1 MNVFARGLA
10 VMLTTVVLVAGVAT
24 PAAVAAQEP
33 ATLDTERARAS
44 YMVGHDVAR
53 SIVAAGPDIDLAAF
67 EQAIRNAF
75 EGGDP
80 LIAESEV
87 PAVGQA
93 LMMRIA
99 SRAGRAPA
107 DTQVPDVDRKKVG
120 HLVGADVG
128 RSLVPIKDELEVPV
142 LVQAVRAT
150 LAGGELAM
158 DEAGL
163 DATREAFSRRVRA
176 TMAER
181 AKAEGDRNRAEGDRF
196 LAANRQNKG
205 VFTTPSGL
213 QYSVLRQG
221 SGTRPS
227 INDTVRVNYEGRLLD
242 GTVFDSSYERGKATE
257 FGLGQVIAGWTEG
270 VAMMPVGAKY
280 RFWIPGDLAY
290 GAKGGGDGKIG
301 PNATLVFD
309 VELQAIVE

>member
-1 MNVFARGLA
+1 MNAFARGLA
-10 VMLTTVVLVAGVAT
+10 VMLTTVVLVAGVAS
-24 PAAVAAQEP
+24 PATVAAQEP
-33 ATLDTERARAS
+33 ATLGTERARVS

-67 EQAIRNAF
+67 ERAIRNAF
-75 EGGDP
+75 QGGGP

-87 PAVGQA
+87 PVVGQA

-107 DTQVPDVDRKKVG
+107 DAKVPEVDRKKVG

-142 LVQAVRAT
+142 LVQAVKAT

-158 DEAGL
+158 DEAQL
-163 DATREAFSRRVRA
+163 NATREAFSQRVRA

-221 SGTRPS
+221 SGPRPS
-227 INDTVRVNYEGRLLD
+227 ITDTVRVNYEGRLLD
-242 GTVFDSSYERGKATE
+242 GTVFDSSYERGQAAE

>member
-10 VMLTTVVLVAGVAT
+10 VMLTAAILVAGVAA
-24 PAAVAAQEP
+24 PATAIAQEP
-33 ATLDTERARAS
+33 ATLGTERARVS

-53 SIVAAGPDIDLAAF
+53 SIEAAGPDIDMAAF

-75 EGGDP
+75 QGGDP

-107 DTQVPDVDRKKVG
+107 DAKVPDVDRTRVG

-128 RSLVPIKDELEVPV
+128 RSLVPIKDELELPV
-142 LVQAVRAT
+142 LLQAVKAT
-150 LAGGELAM
+150 FAGGNLAM
-158 DEAGL
+158 DAAQL
-163 DATREAFSRRVRA
+163 DTTRQAFAQRMRA
-176 TMAER
+176 AMAER
-181 AKAEGDRNRAEGDRF
+181 ARAEGENNRAAGEKF

-221 SGTRPS
+221 SGPRPS
-227 INDTVRVNYEGRLLD
+227 ITDTVRVNYEGRLLD
-242 GTVFDSSYERGKATE
+242 GTVFDSSYARGQAAE